1 MYLTHNWGKSVIAKS
16 FFQTSNNKIHKY
28 LSSVPK
34 NVYIYKLEDIVT
46 EYNNPYHSTIKIKP
60 VYVKLNTNIN
70 ARKEINNEDPKLIGH
85 FVRM

>member
-1 MYLTHNWGKSVIAKS
+1 M
-16 FFQTSNNKIHKY
+16 
-28 LSSVPK
+28 
-34 NVYIYKLEDIVT
+34 YIYKLEDIVT

-70 ARKEINNEDPKLIGH
+70 VRKEINNEDPKLIGH